1 MEDFIRNILVS
12 ILLISFAFIYC
23 SEENNSNLT
32 EDIKPSDTF
41 IPKDIVDT
49 SILPDIVSDQT
60 THKDVTIPND
70 SNEIDVFVSD
80 TTETPDTETQD
91 DSINFDTV
99 NPEDIS
105 DTTSDEIIVEDVIL
119 DTEADISNTD
129 VGTTEPFRLDSPKD
143 GEHFKKLTP
152 VLFKGYTPAPFIVL
166 AEGYYKFAEW
176 NSAGDFEFTYSF
188 YGTGNREISF
198 VIDGKTE
205 LVIHITIE
213 EPDKTF
219 AQYIL
224 ETIELLIKEDSNLGY
239 GDGQHTRSLYYNG
252 DLIFAVKDR
261 TSHCVGITMQTLV
274 MAMNKYYADTQ
285 DSRVWNMPS
294 SWLKWEPFKHC
305 WYVDSAIKCYGARDA
320 LVKYGLGEK
329 VDDFSKLKPAD
340 FVNYD
345 RTNGTGHSV
354 IFLNYLY
361 DDGTSGIEYKSNA
374 IGFKY
379 FSSQGSTNGA
389 GYKNAFFEG
398 FCSDKFTNKDCGIIK
413 SSLVMGRVWEPAN
426 FIPQNQ
432 GIAPLYPSDYDG
444 SGFVN
449 LEYFNDTGAETL
461 K

>member
-1 MEDFIRNILVS
+1 MKNKFIVFFF
-12 ILLISFAFIYC
+12 ISAFFIYC
-23 SEENNSNLT
+23 SGEDSISMSTDTNLQ
-32 EDIKPSDTF
+32 DIARVSDVVDVNDILDSSTTDISI
-41 IPKDIVDT
+41 IPKDEITIEDNKTIEDT
-49 SILPDIVSDQT
+49 AVFEDIVLDDILSDVAIS
-60 THKDVTIPND
+60 DNAA
-70 SNEIDVFVSD
+70 IDTLD
-80 TTETPDTETQD
+80 NLQDTESLT
-91 DSINFDTV
+91 
-99 NPEDIS
+99 
-105 DTTSDEIIVEDVIL
+105 DVI
-119 DTEADISNTD
+119 TE
-129 VGTTEPFRLDSPKD
+129 EKFRLDSPQD
-143 GEHFKKLTP
+143 GEHYKRLSP
-152 VLFKGYTPAPFIVL
+152 VLFKGYTTAPFVVL

-176 NSAGDFEFTYSF
+176 NQLGDFEFSYSF

-198 VIDGKTE
+198 VVNGKTE
-205 LVIHITIE
+205 LIIHLTIE

-224 ETIELLIKEDSNLGY
+224 ETVDLLIKEDSNLGY
-239 GDGQHTRSLYYNG
+239 GEGQHTRSLYYNS
-252 DLIFAVKDR
+252 DLIFTVKDR

-274 MAMNKYYADTQ
+274 MAMNKYFDDTK

-320 LVKYGLGEK
+320 LVKYGIGEK

-361 DDGTSGIEYKSNA
+361 DDGTSGTDYKSNA

-389 GYKNAFFEG
+389 GYKNAFFDG

-413 SSLVMGRVWEPAN
+413 SSLVMGRVWEPRD
-426 FIPQNQ
+426 FIPQKEGVIPFGQ
-432 GIAPLYPSDYDG
+432 SDYNG
-444 SGFVN
+444 SDFVDLN
-449 LEYFNDTGAETL
+449 YFNDLGSDRL